1 MVAAA
6 VIFPDNEVG
15 QISENILG
23 LTRAQ
28 AIAISTNG
36 WEVLVDFQGYTTS
49 DIESWVTSNSRLAV
63 NRGGTTFASVRT
75 KRLAALNYWVN
86 RRLLRGT
93 TVVAAEFNAEA
104 LRESLASYP
113 IYDMWKSES
122 DTAQKPEAFSYSK
135 WTEWQDSVTTFLK
148 GTKNVTKT
156 HSLYYVIR
164 SEPNTL
170 TPDETTE
177 EDEITYNASHT
188 GAAYVADNRAVHA
201 YLTELTNGTDADQ
214 WIRDHSRTRNGRNA
228 WIALC
233 RHYDGP
239 AEGDKRVTIAR
250 SDINLIHYRNETS
263 FSFEKFSTRLRKAF
277 TTLATYRQ
285 PKCEKEKVEIL
296 LDHISTSDQR
306 LITAVGIC
314 RDRHSDTF
322 DNACTYLS
330 QQITTIFPQH
340 QPNAFGSKGR
350 GGRKHKTRNISA
362 IKRASGK
369 VTCNGIDIT
378 DTTRYLSPKEFTKI
392 GEEGRR
398 YLAKCSKRKAHKN
411 KLSTGPP
418 PKKNKA
424 GDTETDR
431 HVAAIINGV
440 MQANRVERETM
451 SVSGSSI
458 PSQIVPQMPQ
468 HGTHARPRTVS
479 GATVVTHTSQGNVTY
494 DHTGNI
500 VPQS

>member
-1 MVAAA
+1 MVVAET
-6 VIFPDNEVG
+6 FPDNEVG
-15 QISENILG
+15 EISRRILG
-23 LTRAQ
+23 LTERQ
-28 AIAISTNG
+28 ATAVSANG
-36 WEVLVDFQGYTTS
+36 WETLIDFEGYTTS
-49 DIESWVTSNSRLAV
+49 DIETWVTSSSRIAV
-63 NRGGTTFASVRT
+63 NRGGAIFASVRT
-75 KRLAALNYWVN
+75 KRIAALSYWVN
-86 RRLLRGT
+86 RRLLRGIT
-93 TVVAAEFNAEA
+93 IVAAEFDAA
-104 LRESLASYP
+104 TLRESLTSYP

-122 DTAQKPEAFSYSK
+122 DTAQKPEPFSYDK
-135 WTEWQDSVTTFLK
+135 WTEWQDSVITFLK

-156 HSLYYVIR
+156 HSLYYIIR

-170 TPDETTE
+170 TPDEMTE
-177 EDEITYNASHT
+177 EDEITYHARHT
-188 GAAYVADNRAVHA
+188 GAAYVSDNRAVHA

-214 WIRDHSRTRNGRNA
+214 WIRDHSRTRNGREA

-277 TTLATYRQ
+277 TTLATYNQ

-296 LDHISTSDQR
+296 LDHINTSDQR

-322 DNACTYLS
+322 DGACTYLS
-330 QQITTIFPQH
+330 QQITSIFPQH

-350 GGRKHKTRNISA
+350 GGRKHRHRNISA
-362 IKRASGK
+362 IKRAGGK
-369 VTCNGIDIT
+369 VTCNGVDIT

-411 KLSTGPP
+411 KIANDPP
-418 PKKNKA
+418 SKKNKSKN
-424 GDTETDR
+424 DENDR
-431 HVAAIINGV
+431 HVAAIINGI
-440 MQANRVERETM
+440 MQANRVEREAM
-451 SVSGSSI
+451 SVSGASV
-458 PSQIVPQMPQ
+458 PSQITPQMPQ
-468 HGTHARPRTVS
+468 HGPHARPRTVS
-479 GATVVTHTSQGNVTY
+479 GTTVVTQASQGNVTF